1 MTGVTVGTGVDAITT
16 DWPWMLPVAVLLAV
30 AVVALAVVAVR
41 RKRSRLARMADASL
55 LGRLVPSDAVR
66 PATWRAARL
75 GSAALLAG
83 VALAGPRWGNEP
95 AVVSGEGIDVVLAL
109 DASLSMLATDDRP
122 NRLERMKQEVRRY
135 RDLARADR
143 VAMLA
148 FAGRSYI
155 LTPLTVDDGA
165 IELFLDNLD
174 PSIVGQAGSSL
185 ARTITQGT
193 DLLTTSKGGG
203 DRALVI
209 MSDGEAFEPVEEIRD
224 AAARAAQNG
233 ISIVTVG
240 FGTTAGAT
248 IPVQENGSVSP
259 KRDENGQ
266 VVVSRYTPA
275 TLQAIAQAANGTF
288 VDASVTD
295 KATRVRAAL
304 QRLRA
309 TSRTVAA
316 GASRTPRFQWFVAP
330 ALLLLLL
337 DTWRAERRRGRR
349 PVTSGVSGDAAAP
362 GEGTAGGRAARAGD
376 GVARGAGKVAA
387 LGTALAVLLAG
398 CTWSG
403 SVPREAA
410 RDYAA
415 GRYARA
421 AGLYRAAINAGD
433 TRPQLFYN
441 LGTALAAADSMES
454 AAEPLERASKVED
467 AELRFRSW
475 FNLGLGYLR
484 RGLAGAPTADSTRA
498 ALSLTLEQYKRALI
512 QRPTDRDAKWNYEL
526 ALRQQE
532 QNGGGGGGGGGGG
545 QSNDQQ
551 DKNNP
556 DTPQSQQQSGGLG
569 EQQAE
574 QLLNAAARD
583 ERGVQGR
590 KQRQSRPQPPP
601 GGKDW

>member
-1 MTGVTVGTGVDAITT
+1 MNGIEAITT
-16 DWPWMLPVAVLLAV
+16 DWPWMLPAAVLLAMGIV
-30 AVVALAVVAVR
+30 FLVVVAVR
-41 RKRSRLARMADASL
+41 RKRARLARMADASML
-55 LGRLVPSDAVR
+55 ARLVPLEATTS
-66 PATWRAARL
+66 ATWRAVRL
-75 GSAALLAG
+75 GSATLLAG
-83 VALAGPRWGNEP
+83 IALAGPRWGSEP
-95 AVVSGEGIDVVLAL
+95 AVVTGDGIDVVLAL

-193 DLLTTSKGGG
+193 DLLMTSKGGG

-224 AAARAAQNG
+224 AAARAAQSG

-266 VVVSRYTPA
+266 VVISHYTPA

-288 VDASVTD
+288 IDAAVTD
-295 KATRVRAAL
+295 KATRVRSAL

-309 TSRTVAA
+309 TSRTVSA

-330 ALLLLLL
+330 ALLLVLL
-337 DTWRAERRRGRR
+337 DTWRADRARQRRRVARR
-349 PVTSGVSGDAAAP
+349 PSPAGSGAATPGAGAPSGGGAPGADRAAP
-362 GEGTAGGRAARAGD
+362 SAGN
-376 GVARGAGKVAA
+376 AGKVAA
-387 LGTALAVLLAG
+387 LGIALASLVSG

-415 GRYARA
+415 GRYARS

-441 LGTALAAADSMES
+441 LGTALVATDSMES

-467 AELRFRSW
+467 PELRFRAW

-498 ALSLTLEQYKRALI
+498 ALRLTLEQYKRALI
-512 QRPTDRDAKWNYEL
+512 QRPTDQDAKWNYEL

-532 QNGGGGGGGGGGG
+532 QNGGGGGGGGG

-551 DKNNP
+551 DKSNP
-556 DTPQSQQQSGGLG
+556 DSPQAQQQSGGLG

>member
-1 MTGVTVGTGVDAITT
+1 MSGANAITT
-16 DWPWMLPVAVLLAV
+16 DWPWMLPAAVLLAV
-30 AVVALAVVAVR
+30 TVVLLAVVAVR
-41 RKRSRLARMADASL
+41 RKRSRLLRLADASL
-55 LGRLVPSDAVR
+55 LGRLVPAGAVSPAPWRAVR
-66 PATWRAARL
+66 L
-75 GSAALLAG
+75 GGAALLAG
-83 VALAGPRWGNEP
+83 LALAGPRWGNEP
-95 AVVSGEGIDVVLAL
+95 AVVTGEGIDVVLAL

-193 DLLTTSKGGG
+193 DLLMTSKGGG

-233 ISIVTVG
+233 ISLVTVG

-266 VVVSRYTPA
+266 IVVSHYTPA

-288 VDASVTD
+288 IDASVTD

-309 TSRTVAA
+309 TSRTVSA

-337 DTWRAERRRGRR
+337 DTWRSERVRGRR
-349 PVTSGVSGDAAAP
+349 RRAP
-362 GEGTAGGRAARAGD
+362 DGGRTETAVAPAGA
-376 GVARGAGKVAA
+376 GAARGAGKVAA
-387 LGTALAVLLAG
+387 MGIALAVAAQG
-398 CTWSG
+398 CSWSG

-415 GRYARA
+415 GRYARS
-421 AGLYRAAINAGD
+421 AGLYRAAIHAGD
-433 TRPQLFYN
+433 ARAQLFYN
-441 LGTALAAADSMES
+441 LGTALVAADSLES
-454 AAEPLERASKVED
+454 ATEPLERASKVED
-467 AELRFRSW
+467 AELRFRAW

-498 ALSLTLEQYKRALI
+498 ALTRTLEQYKRALI
-512 QRPTDRDAKWNYEL
+512 QRPTDKDAKWNYEL

-532 QNGGGGGGGGGGG
+532 QNGGGGGGGGDA
-545 QSNDQQ
+545 QANNQQ
-551 DKNNP
+551 DRSNP
-556 DTPQSQQQSGGLG
+556 DTPQAQQPSGGLG